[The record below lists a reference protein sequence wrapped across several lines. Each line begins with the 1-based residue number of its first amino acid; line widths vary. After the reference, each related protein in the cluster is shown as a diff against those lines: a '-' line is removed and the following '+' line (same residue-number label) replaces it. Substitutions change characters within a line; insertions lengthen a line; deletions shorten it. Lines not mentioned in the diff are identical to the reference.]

1 MPDYQFTFTV
11 LNISPQKATAIR
23 DRLADKLNDDVVTVQ
38 SLGFSRT
45 TATYRVIGVDTANSA
60 VFDESTEATDKQAAA
75 QQVVGSSTTKVVALV
90 HTE

>member
-1 MPDYQFTFTV
+1 MPDYQFSFTV

-23 DRLADKLNDDVVTVQ
+23 DRLASRLSDDAVNVQ

-45 TATYRVIGVDTANSA
+45 TATYRVVGVDTADST
-60 VFDESTEATDKQAAA
+60 VFDESTEATDKQTAA
-75 QQVVGSSTTKVVALV
+75 QQVVGSSSTKVVAMV